1 MNVHVL
7 LVLILLTRIRMKA
20 ISKISSIVVVLAYI
34 FVVNNLDL
42 QIPEVYIKYGTAIAL
57 GILAFILWKEKDE
70 DLVKLNIDISM
81 MIITL
86 HQNIIMHIIAFLAC

>member
-1 MNVHVL
+1 
-7 LVLILLTRIRMKA
+7 
-20 ISKISSIVVVLAYI
+20 
-34 FVVNNLDL
+34 L
-42 QIPEVYIKYGTAIAL
+42 QIPEVYIKYGAAIAL

-86 HQNIIMHIIAFLAC
+86 Y

>member
-1 MNVHVL
+1 MSYSL
-7 LVLILLTRIRMKA
+7 KFFLKT
-20 ISKISSIVVVLAYI
+20 ISSIVVILAYI

-42 QIPEVYIKYGTAIAL
+42 QIPEVYIKYGAAIAL

-86 HQNIIMHIIAFLAC
+86 Y

>member
-1 MNVHVL
+1 MSYSRKFFL
-7 LVLILLTRIRMKA
+7 KT
-20 ISKISSIVVVLAYI
+20 ISSIVVVLAYI

-42 QIPEVYIKYGTAIAL
+42 QIPEVYIKYGATIAL

>member
-1 MNVHVL
+1 MSYSL
-7 LVLILLTRIRMKA
+7 KFFLKT
-20 ISKISSIVVVLAYI
+20 ISSIVVVLAYI

-42 QIPEVYIKYGTAIAL
+42 QIPEVYIKYGAAIAL